1 LIVVDSSGWLEVLK
15 AGPHAD
21 AIQQRL
27 ITRRDEILVPT
38 VALYEV
44 YKTLLRHRSQS
55 EAVAAIGVMSRHRS
69 VSLSNELALLAAEF
83 SVEHKLSMADAI
95 IYASAHVHDA
105 EVLTT
110 DADFKDLPNVTYLP
124 KGVA

>member
-1 LIVVDSSGWLEVLK
+1 
-15 AGPHAD
+15 
-21 AIQQRL
+21 
-27 ITRRDEILVPT
+27 
-38 VALYEV
+38 
-44 YKTLLRHRSQS
+44 
-55 EAVAAIGVMSRHRS
+55 